1 MVTRTVYVPEGAFPG
16 GRIVGSMD
24 NLRQLFEH
32 DLKDIYYAEHAL
44 IKALDEM
51 QGESTSAEV
60 RQAFASHKMQTE
72 GHVKRL
78 DQVFGEL
85 GEKAEAEVCPGI
97 EGLIKEKKEFSKEK
111 PTKQILDVFNLAA
124 GAKAERYEISAYE
137 GLIGMA
143 GKLGLKE
150 STGLLRANLQEEEHA
165 LSTVN
170 SLSKTMMMSGAVPAG
185 VR

>member
-1 MVTRTVYVPEGAFPG
+1 
-16 GRIVGSMD
+16 MD
-24 NLRQLFEH
+24 NLRQLYEH
-32 DLKDIYYAEHAL
+32 ELKDIYYAEHAL
-44 IKALDEM
+44 IKALDQM

-60 RQAFASHKMQTE
+60 QQAFASHKMQTE
-72 GHVKRL
+72 GHVRRL

-111 PTKQILDVFNLAA
+111 PSKEILDIFNLAA

-150 STGLLRANLQEEEHA
+150 SAGLLKENLQEEEHA
-165 LSTVN
+165 LTTV
-170 SLSKTMMMSGAVPAG
+170 SALSKTLVKSGAVPAG
-185 VR
+185 VK

>member
-1 MVTRTVYVPEGAFPG
+1 
-16 GRIVGSMD
+16 MD

-32 DLKDIYYAEHAL
+32 ELKDIYYAEHAL
-44 IKALDEM
+44 VKALDQM
-51 QGESTSAEV
+51 QGESTSADV

-72 GHVKRL
+72 GHVQRL

-85 GEKAEAEVCPGI
+85 GEKAEAQMCAGI
-97 EGLIKEKKEFSKEK
+97 EGLIKEKKDFSKEK
-111 PTKQILDVFNLAA
+111 PTKEVLDLFNLGA

-143 GKLGLKE
+143 GKLGPRK
-150 STGLLRANLQEEEHA
+150 SSDLLQQNLQEEQHA
-165 LSTVN
+165 LTTVST
-170 SLSKTMMMSGAVPAG
+170 LSKTLVSAGAVPAG

>member
-1 MVTRTVYVPEGAFPG
+1 
-16 GRIVGSMD
+16 MD

-32 DLKDIYYAEHAL
+32 ELKDIYYAEHAL
-44 IKALDEM
+44 IKALDQM
-51 QGESTSAEV
+51 QSESTSAKV
-60 RQAFASHKMQTE
+60 QQAFASHKTQTE

-97 EGLIKEKKEFSKEK
+97 EGLIKEKKDFSKEK
-111 PTKQILDVFNLAA
+111 PTKEILDIFNLAA

-150 STGLLRANLQEEEHA
+150 SMSLLKANLQEEEHA

-170 SLSKTMMMSGAVPAG
+170 SLSQTLVKSEAVPAG